1 MTLSFRKTRFSYI
14 PKKTDISSLNQEVF
28 IWHWS
33 NPTHGE
39 QTQKLRG
46 TKPPSLQK
54 GAPKNS
60 KLNKM
65 KKTEKYATDE
75 GTWYKPTRPK
85 QLRGIKQSI

>member
-1 MTLSFRKTRFSYI
+1 MTLSFRKTRFSSI
-14 PKKTDISSLNQEVF
+14 PQKTNISSLNQKVF

-39 QTQKLRG
+39 QTQKLRR

-54 GAPKNS
+54 EAPKHS

-65 KKTEKYATDE
+65 KRQRSMQQMKEHGKNPQD
-75 GTWYKPTRPK
+75 
-85 QLRGIKQSI
+85 QNN